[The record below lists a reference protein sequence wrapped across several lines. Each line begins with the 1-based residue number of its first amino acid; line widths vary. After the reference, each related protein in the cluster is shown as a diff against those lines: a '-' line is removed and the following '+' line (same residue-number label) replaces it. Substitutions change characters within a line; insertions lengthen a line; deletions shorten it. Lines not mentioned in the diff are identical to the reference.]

1 MARTRK
7 AATPAPVE
15 AEAMPGNAPAAMPEA
30 EAATGTAAGQP
41 REPAKEAAHKPA
53 YAADPHAKI
62 SVSLS
67 DHQGGPVM
75 HLLRSHKYNQIQIR
89 FDGEQPDEQHLARLK
104 ETGWKDRTESE
115 GVWTKQVDRDMRWQS
130 VQDMEREFKAVAN
143 AIRQDKGLEPALEGL
158 AVA

>member
-1 MARTRK
+1 
-7 AATPAPVE
+7 
-15 AEAMPGNAPAAMPEA
+15 MPEA

-89 FDGEQPDEQHLARLK
+89 FDGEQPDE
-104 ETGWKDRTESE
+104 
-115 GVWTKQVDRDMRWQS
+115 KQGCRPDGAADNS
-130 VQDMEREFKAVAN
+130 VIQPVRV
-143 AIRQDKGLEPALEGL
+143 RSC
-158 AVA
+158 